1 MQWPARRETMKRMRV
16 VIIGAG
22 FSGAALAAL
31 LARHKPALDVMLLE
45 RGPRFGPGLAYSTKD
60 TRHLLNV
67 RASNMSALAD
77 QPDDFVRWLRGR
89 GSRDAGAFAP
99 RQSYGEYIEHVLSRA
114 RRSRWRG
121 GLKLVR
127 DEALAC
133 RRNGDKWRITL
144 AAGADINAD
153 AVVLALG
160 HAAQSPLSAF
170 AQSGV
175 TPIEPWRADALRTI
189 SPAADVLIMGAG
201 LTMFDVVL
209 SLTKRQRTG
218 TIYALSRRGL
228 APRGHLEFAA
238 PPGEPLRL
246 PGALSA
252 AVHEFR
258 REAARMQARGEP
270 WQMAMDRLRA
280 DSPALWRRLPPDAQ
294 QRFLRHL
301 RPWWDAHRHRAA
313 PEVAARIAA
322 LQSESRLRVLAGE
335 VVAVRPSGNTIE
347 VRHRQ
352 RGSLVRHR
360 IEVARVI
367 NCTGASNHMSHS
379 RDAIVRQVLEEGVAR
394 AHAAGLGLDVD
405 EDGRVLSQTGAV
417 QAGLYALGPIT
428 QGAFWEATAV
438 PEIRVRAAALAE
450 TIAAG

>member
-1 MQWPARRETMKRMRV
+1 MKRTRV
-16 VIIGAG
+16 AIVGAG
-22 FSGAALAAL
+22 FSGVALAAQL
-31 LARHKPALDVMLLE
+31 VRQKPALDVVLIE
-45 RGPRFGPGLAYSTKD
+45 RGRRFGPGLAYSTKD

-67 RASNMSALAD
+67 GASNMSALAD

-89 GSRDAGAFAP
+89 GQRDAGAFAS
-99 RQSYGEYIEHVLSRA
+99 RQNYGDYIEGVLNRA
-114 RRSRWRG
+114 RSARWRG
-121 GLKLVR
+121 GFKQVR

-133 RRNGDKWRITL
+133 RRGADNWRVTL
-144 AAGADINAD
+144 AAGAAIEAD

-160 HAAQSPLSAF
+160 HAPQSPLASF
-170 AQSGV
+170 AQTSV
-175 TPIEPWRADALRTI
+175 SPLEPWRVDALRVI
-189 SPAADVLIMGAG
+189 SPAASVLIMGAG
-201 LTMFDVVL
+201 LTMVDVVL

-228 APRGHLEFAA
+228 APRAHLEFAA
-238 PPGEPLRL
+238 LPGEPLRL

-252 AVHEFR
+252 AVREFR
-258 REAARMQARGEP
+258 REVERMQARGEP
-270 WQMAMDRLRA
+270 WQTAMDRLRD
-280 DSPALWRRLPPDAQ
+280 DSPALWRRLSPDAQ

-313 PEVAARIAA
+313 PEVAAQIAA
-322 LQSESRLRVLAGE
+322 LQNEGHLRVLAGE
-335 VVAVRPSGNTIE
+335 VVAVRTSGNTVE

-367 NCTGASNHMSHS
+367 NCTGASNNLS
-379 RDAIVRQVLEEGVAR
+379 RSSEAILRQLLEEGVAR
-394 AHAAGLGLDVD
+394 AHGSGLGLDVD
-405 EDGRVLSQTGAV
+405 EDGRVIDHGGAA

-438 PEIRVRAAALAE
+438 PEIRARAAALAE

>member
-1 MQWPARRETMKRMRV
+1 MKRTRV
-16 VIIGAG
+16 AIIGAG
-22 FSGAALAAL
+22 FSGVALAAQL
-31 LARHKPALDVMLLE
+31 VRQKPALDVVLIE
-45 RGPRFGPGLAYSTKD
+45 RGRRFGPGLAYSAED

-77 QPDDFVRWLRGR
+77 EPDDFVRWLRGR
-89 GSRDAGAFAP
+89 GQRDAGAFAP
-99 RQSYGEYIEHVLSRA
+99 RRNYGDYIEGVLSRA
-114 RRSRWRG
+114 RSTGWRCG
-121 GLKLVR
+121 FKQVR

-133 RRNGDKWRITL
+133 RRGADKWRVTL
-144 AAGADINAD
+144 AAGADIEAD
-153 AVVLALG
+153 AVALALG
-160 HAAQSPLSAF
+160 HAPQSPLAAF
-170 AQSGV
+170 AQAGV
-175 TPIEPWRADALRTI
+175 TPLEPWRVDALRAI
-189 SPAADVLIMGAG
+189 SPAASVLIMGAG
-201 LTMFDVVL
+201 LTMVDVVL

-228 APRGHLEFAA
+228 APRAHLEFAA

-252 AVHEFR
+252 AVQEFR
-258 REAARMQARGEP
+258 REIERMRARGEP

-280 DSPALWRRLPPDAQ
+280 DSPALWRRLPLDAQ

-313 PEVAARIAA
+313 PEVAAQIAA
-322 LQSESRLRVLAGE
+322 LQSEGRLRVLAGE
-335 VVAVRPSGNTIE
+335 VVAVRTSGSTIE

-367 NCTGASNHMSHS
+367 NCTGANNNLARSPE
-379 RDAIVRQVLEEGVAR
+379 AILRQVLEEGVAR
-394 AHAAGLGLDVD
+394 AHATGLGLDVD
-405 EDGRVLSQTGAV
+405 EDGRVLGQGGAA

-428 QGAFWEATAV
+428 QGVFWEATAV
-438 PEIRVRAAALAE
+438 PEIRARAAALAE